1 VVQELVYDNFA
12 NKHDVIGSME
22 DLSAATVK
30 DVQDFFRI
38 NYAPNNAVLT
48 LVGDFQPEDA
58 LAKIKKYFGNIPAQP
73 APPVP
78 DLSEPKPSGE
88 RRKTIEDAF
97 AQTPRIDIVFKIPP
111 GNTDDWYALNVLGT
125 ALGSGQASR
134 LYQSLVKDK
143 ELAVN
148 VFSFVEEH
156 RGPSTFDIAIMARPG
171 KDLKEVEKALYA
183 EIDRLKAEPIADW
196 ELQKVRMSNRRQT
209 AQRLQSTLFRAYLI
223 GEMAVYF
230 NDPNLINTRFSKVQN
245 VTKEDIQRV
254 AKTYLS
260 EDNRTVVITL
270 PKPKP
275 EVAAQAAN

>member
-1 VVQELVYDNFA
+1 
-12 NKHDVIGSME
+12 
-22 DLSAATVK
+22 
-30 DVQDFFRI
+30 
-38 NYAPNNAVLT
+38 
-48 LVGDFQPEDA
+48 
-58 LAKIKKYFGNIPAQP
+58 
-73 APPVP
+73 
-78 DLSEPKPSGE
+78 
-88 RRKTIEDAF
+88 
-97 AQTPRIDIVFKIPP
+97 
-111 GNTDDWYALNVLGT
+111 LNVLGT